1 MCAPAHHRGIGVFMP
16 SHPTPTLDRNR
27 HVSGQI
33 SPKSGVLDD
42 GCRIRADTL
51 CDAVEFKTNRHYRL
65 RGPPRLLVCWR
76 YYLAHEIGRMSM
88 RARTSVIPVVTLCDS
103 RGRMIWTNHPSP
115 EYKPG
120 VPIWDYAVLENRELV
135 KDQIARTLFLN
146 EPQEFEASSDRG
158 ERYHVWVWP
167 MNLPELGVAIV
178 GLQMP
183 DDVKLLTVRER
194 ECLEMLAEGH
204 STAEI
209 SKAFDVSISTVHTY
223 LKRSRE
229 KLRLSSLE
237 QLIAFASR
245 YLPQSPHPPRES

>member
-1 MCAPAHHRGIGVFMP
+1 
-16 SHPTPTLDRNR
+16 
-27 HVSGQI
+27 
-33 SPKSGVLDD
+33 
-42 GCRIRADTL
+42 
-51 CDAVEFKTNRHYRL
+51 
-65 RGPPRLLVCWR
+65 
-76 YYLAHEIGRMSM
+76 
-88 RARTSVIPVVTLCDS
+88 
-103 RGRMIWTNHPSP
+103 MIWTNHPSP